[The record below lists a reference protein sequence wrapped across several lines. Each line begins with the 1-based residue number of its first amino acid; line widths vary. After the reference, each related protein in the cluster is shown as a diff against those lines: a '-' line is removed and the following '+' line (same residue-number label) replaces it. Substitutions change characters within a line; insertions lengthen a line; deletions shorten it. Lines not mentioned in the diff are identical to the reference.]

1 MPTQSLGLGFWWL
14 VLPFPKRGRLC
25 EGEQAG
31 ERECGRINTGFD
43 TLDLG
48 HLWDILAE
56 LREEIWTQRFVS
68 KQVSVEGMSLNR
80 STRAE

>member
-1 MPTQSLGLGFWWL
+1 M
-14 VLPFPKRGRLC
+14 LPFPKRGRLC

-31 ERECGRINTGFD
+31 RRECGRINTGFN

-48 HLWDILAE
+48 HLWDILVE

-68 KQVSVEGMSLNR
+68 KQASVEGMSLKQ
-80 STRAE
+80 STRGEYLASENRT